1 LVAIVSSDFGLMFQV
16 RNADDIA
23 QYVRHCTMK
32 GGALW
37 GVDFPIDAKAVR
49 YPLVVYLYNASRSGG
64 AEQGVQAYGTVTRV
78 TSGPSPSP
86 PSNAAL
92 VPKHLAAESHPTWLH
107 FEQILNVS
115 PSVAYTEFYTVD
127 RQRLTSVAPNTAIGL
142 GPPYPVR
149 K

>member
-1 LVAIVSSDFGLMFQV
+1 MSTDFGLMFQV

-23 QYVRHCTMK
+23 QYVRHCTLK

-37 GVDFPIDAKAVR
+37 GVDFPLDTKAIR
-49 YPLVVYLYNASRSGG
+49 YPLVLYLYNSSKSGG
-64 AEQGVQAYGTVTRV
+64 AAEGVQAYGTVTRV

-86 PSNAAL
+86 PSNPDL
-92 VPKHLAAESHPTWLH
+92 VPKHLAGQSHPTWLH
-107 FEQILNVS
+107 FDQILNVS
-115 PSVAYTEFYTVD
+115 PSVPYTEFYTAAH
-127 RQRLTSVAPNTAIGL
+127 QRLTSVSPDTPIGL